1 MVTYLNNST
10 MTSRQK
16 KMKAAAIAVSYC
28 FLNNA
33 EETPYISDTEWR
45 QLGNKIAMN
54 GRELIQRKGGDF
66 RISK

>member
-1 MVTYLNNST
+1 
-10 MTSRQK
+10 MTSKQK

-28 FLNNA
+28 LLNNVD
-33 EETPYISDTEWR
+33 ETPQNTDTEWR

-66 RISK
+66 RDSK